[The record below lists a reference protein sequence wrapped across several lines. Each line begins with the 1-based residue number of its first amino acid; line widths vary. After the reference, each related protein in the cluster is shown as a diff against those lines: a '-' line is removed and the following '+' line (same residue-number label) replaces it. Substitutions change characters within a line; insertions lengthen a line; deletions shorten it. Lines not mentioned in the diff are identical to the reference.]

1 MKLTL
6 PEVPCWN
13 CPEGTFPAT
22 CRDVRITTELK
33 NGRQTEFLLVVFE
46 IDVDDDDNVQY
57 LAKRKYELPMKTG
70 SPLMND
76 LAAWIGADALKKQRQ
91 WDPTTLKG
99 KRADVAL
106 VHIHN
111 EGYPKPFVYV
121 QTISAPGSL
130 VPESVPESRTLIPDN
145 PQFLRLDNIR

>member
-6 PEVPCWN
+6 PKVPCWH

-33 NGRQTEFLLVVFE
+33 NGRQTNSLLVVFE
-46 IDVDDDDNVQY
+46 IDVDDGDDENVQY
-57 LAKRKYELPMKTG
+57 LAKRKYELPMKAG

-91 WDPTTLKG
+91 WDPMTLKG
-99 KRADVAL
+99 QRADVSL

-121 QTISAPGSL
+121 QKISALGSL
-130 VPESVPESRTLIPDN
+130 VPESRTLIPDN